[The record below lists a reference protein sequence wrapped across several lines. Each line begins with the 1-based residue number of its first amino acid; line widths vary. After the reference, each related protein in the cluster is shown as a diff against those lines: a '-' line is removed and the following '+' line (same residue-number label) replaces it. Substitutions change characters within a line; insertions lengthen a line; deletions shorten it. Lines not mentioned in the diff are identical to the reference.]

1 MNTFATKVTDFCHN
15 NNQTMKSNILF
26 LLLLLLVAGCSQQ
39 TADRV
44 VKSADGVEIS
54 YSVYGEG
61 SPVLVFVHGWS
72 CDQTYWK
79 YQVPELS
86 KRYTVVTLDY
96 AGHGRSGA
104 DRENFTM
111 ESFGD
116 DVAAVVNE
124 LKLDE
129 VILIGHSMGGLV
141 IIDASTKLPGKVLAL
156 VGIDTYEQLVDT
168 VFTREMMTQFTE
180 PFYSD
185 FSNSVNGFVRSM
197 FPPNADSTLV
207 EMVANDMSSAPKEV
221 AMSAFENMFEYS
233 TRLETILKTIDLP
246 FYAVSSDLYPTN
258 AEDNR
263 RYVRSFDVKLME
275 GYGHFLMMEN
285 PEDFNRLLEETIVEI
300 LKN

>member
-1 MNTFATKVTDFCHN
+1 
-15 NNQTMKSNILF
+15 MKPNIFFF
-26 LLLLLLVAGCSQQ
+26 LLLLMLAGCSQ
-39 TADRV
+39 
-44 VKSADGVEIS
+44 KSADRIVKSPDGIEIS
-54 YSVYGEG
+54 YSVYGQG
-61 SPVLVFVHGWS
+61 SPALVFVHGWS

-79 YQVPELS
+79 YQVPEFS
-86 KRYTVVTLDY
+86 RHYTVVTLDY
-96 AGHGRSGA
+96 AGHGKSGA
-104 DRENFTM
+104 NRENFTM

-116 DVAAVVNE
+116 DVAAVVND
-124 LKLDE
+124 LKLDK
-129 VILIGHSMGGLV
+129 VILIGHSMGGNV
-141 IIDASTKLPGKVLAL
+141 IIDASTKLPGRVLAL
-156 VGIDTYEQLVDT
+156 VGVDIYEQLVDT

-197 FPPNADSTLV
+197 FRPDADPALV

-233 TRLETILKTIDLP
+233 TRMETILKTIDLP

-263 RYVRSFDVKLME
+263 KYVKSFEARIME

-285 PEDFNRLLEETIVEI
+285 PEEFNRLLEETISEI
-300 LKN
+300 VGK

>member
-1 MNTFATKVTDFCHN
+1 
-15 NNQTMKSNILF
+15 MKPNIFFF
-26 LLLLLLVAGCSQQ
+26 LLLLMLAGCSQ
-39 TADRV
+39 
-44 VKSADGVEIS
+44 KSADRIVKSPDGIEIS
-54 YSVYGEG
+54 YSVYGQG
-61 SPVLVFVHGWS
+61 SPALVFVHGWS

-79 YQVPELS
+79 YQVPEFS

-96 AGHGRSGA
+96 AGHGKSGA
-104 DRENFTM
+104 NRENFTM

-116 DVAAVVNE
+116 DVAAVVND
-124 LKLDE
+124 LKLDK
-129 VILIGHSMGGLV
+129 VILIGHSMGGNV
-141 IIDASTKLPGKVLAL
+141 IIDASTKLPGRVLAL
-156 VGIDTYEQLVDT
+156 VGVDIYEQLVDT

-197 FPPNADSTLV
+197 FRPDADPALV

-233 TRLETILKTIDLP
+233 TRMETILKTIDLP

-263 RYVRSFDVKLME
+263 KYVKSFEARIME

-285 PEDFNRLLEETIVEI
+285 PELFNRLLEETINEI
-300 LKN
+300 AGK

>member
-1 MNTFATKVTDFCHN
+1 MRP
-15 NNQTMKSNILF
+15 NIFFF
-26 LLLLLLVAGCSQQ
+26 LLLLMLAGCSQQ
-39 TADRV
+39 ATDRF

-54 YSVYGEG
+54 YSVYGQG
-61 SPVLVFVHGWS
+61 SPALVFVHGWS

-79 YQVPELS
+79 YQVPEFS
-86 KRYTVVTLDY
+86 KHYTVVTLDY
-96 AGHGRSGA
+96 AGHGKSGA
-104 DRENFTM
+104 NRENFTM

-116 DVAAVVNE
+116 DVAAVVND
-124 LKLDE
+124 LKLDK
-129 VILIGHSMGGLV
+129 VILIGHSMGGNV
-141 IIDASTKLPGKVLAL
+141 IIDASTKLPGRVLAL
-156 VGIDTYEQLVDT
+156 VGVDIYEQLVDT

-180 PFYSD
+180 PFYTD

-197 FPPNADSTLV
+197 FWPDTDPALV
-207 EMVANDMSSAPKEV
+207 EMVASDMASAPQDV

-263 RYVRSFDVKLME
+263 KYVKSFEARIME

-285 PEDFNRLLEETIVEI
+285 PEEFNRLLEETINEI
-300 LKN
+300 NP